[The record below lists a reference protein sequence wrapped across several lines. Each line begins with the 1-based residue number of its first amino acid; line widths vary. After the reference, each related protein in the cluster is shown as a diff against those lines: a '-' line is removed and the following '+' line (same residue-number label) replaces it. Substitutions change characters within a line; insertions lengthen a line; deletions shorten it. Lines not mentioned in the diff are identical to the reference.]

1 MAITFLNNIYLGNRL
16 LDYIIFLAIIA
27 ISIVFGKVI
36 YYITKNILKQLVKKS
51 ETLLDDIFVEAMD
64 HPLVFLIFIIGLAIA
79 YNTLTLNEAT
89 ILFFKNLISILLI
102 IDATWFLTAFLDQ
115 LIIHYVIP
123 LSAKTDS
130 DLDDALLPI
139 IRKLVR
145 WGIIIIAAIMILDK
159 FGYNIASL
167 VAGLGIG
174 GIAIAMAA
182 KDMLGN
188 MFGGASIISDK
199 PFKLG
204 DRIKFADIDGKVQEV
219 GIRSTKITTFDGTE
233 IIVPNAT
240 IANST
245 LENVS
250 REKER
255 RIKFTIGLTYETS
268 STKLKK
274 AATIIKK
281 IVKNHKHTTNKVNVY
296 FTEFADSSLNLTITY
311 WINNLDAI
319 FATKSE
325 INFAIKKEFD
335 KESLDMAFP
344 SRTIYLREE

>member
-1 MAITFLNNIYLGNRL
+1 MAITFLNNIYFGNRL
-16 LDYIIFLAIIA
+16 LDYIIFLLIIA
-27 ISIVFGKVI
+27 ISVVLGKVL
-36 YYITKNILKQLVKKS
+36 YYITKNVLKQLVKKT
-51 ETLLDDIFVEAMD
+51 ETMLDDILVEALD
-64 HPLVFLIFIIGLAIA
+64 HPLVFLIFIIGLTIA
-79 YNTLTLNEAT
+79 YNTLSLNEAT
-89 ILFFKNLISILLI
+89 IEFFKNLISILII
-102 IDATWFLTAFLDQ
+102 IDVTWFITTFLDQ
-115 LIIHYVIP
+115 LIIHYLIP
-123 LSAKTDS
+123 LSERTDS

-139 IRKLVR
+139 VRKLTK
-145 WGIIIIAAIMILDK
+145 WGIIIIAGIMILDK

-204 DRIKFADIDGKVQEV
+204 ERIKFADIDGYVKEV
-219 GIRSTKITTFDGTE
+219 GLRSTKITTFDGTE
-233 IIVPNAT
+233 IIVPNST

-255 RIKFTIGLTYETS
+255 RIKFVIGLTYETS

-274 AATIIKK
+274 ATTIVKRIIKDH
-281 IVKNHKHTTNKVNVY
+281 KNTTNKVNVF
-296 FTEFADSSLNLTITY
+296 FTEFAESSLNLTIIY
-311 WINNLDAI
+311 WINNLDAV
-319 FATKSE
+319 FATKSD

-335 KESLDMAFP
+335 KEGLDMAFP